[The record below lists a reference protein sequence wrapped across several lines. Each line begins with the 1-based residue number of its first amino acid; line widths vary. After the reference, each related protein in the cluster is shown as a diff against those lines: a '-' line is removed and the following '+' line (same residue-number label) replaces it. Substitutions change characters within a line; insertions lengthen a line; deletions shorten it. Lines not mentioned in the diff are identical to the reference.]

1 MNYLPAC
8 GKSAIDFT
16 LFVAAI
22 PLLFSPVAIASE
34 ATNKTKS
41 IPISVPSPRQ
51 YRESLEEKSDRK
63 QESIPIVV
71 PQPENTAPLVRL
83 PVPDLPIPKGDL
95 TFENRDL
102 GTKEEIL
109 YRVIVRSSDR
119 ELVRSLYPD
128 AFQTTYNGETVLQVG
143 LFSDRY
149 NAIDAKES
157 LQNLDLE
164 AAIVD

>member
-1 MNYLPAC
+1 VNYLPAC

-22 PLLFSPVAIASE
+22 PLLFAPVAIASE
-34 ATNKTKS
+34 TGNTKS

-51 YRESLEEKSDRK
+51 YKESLEEKSDPK

-71 PQPENTAPLVRL
+71 PQPKNTAPLVRL

-95 TFENRDL
+95 TFETRDL
-102 GTKEEIL
+102 DPKEEIL